1 MLMDMFARYKAR
13 LVARCFSQE
22 SFSPVVRH
30 ITVRLILGLAASS
43 GWKLHQLDVKNAF
56 LYEVLNEEVYM
67 SEPNGL
73 LNEILPSHVCCL
85 KKSLYG
91 LKQAPRAWNDRFTNF
106 LPSIGFNFS
115 YVDPS
120 LFVKFSGSSRVYL
133 LLYVDDIILTGDCED
148 LITEA
153 KLTLQYEFDMKD
165 LGDLHFFLGL
175 EIKYLR
181 DGLFLSQHKY
191 ATDLVHKVGLDSCN
205 THLTPYQSG
214 LKLYTDGG
222 TP

>member
-1 MLMDMFARYKAR
+1 M
-13 LVARCFSQE
+13 SQ
-22 SFSPVVRH
+22 
-30 ITVRLILGLAASS
+30 
-43 GWKLHQLDVKNAF
+43 
-56 LYEVLNEEVYM
+56 
-67 SEPNGL
+67 PNGL

-106 LPSIGFNFS
+106 LPFIGFNFS

-133 LLYVDDIILTGDCED
+133 LLYVDDIILTEDFED
-148 LITEA
+148 LIIEVHV
-153 KLTLQYEFDMKD
+153 KLALQSEFDMKD

-191 ATDLVHKVGLDSCN
+191 ATDLVRKVGLDSYN

-222 TP
+222 TPLSSADVTLFRSLVGC